1 MKPGEVV
8 FEGKTKKGL
17 PIIIRYPQESDLNA
31 LLEYINILSKEKT
44 YINFQGEKIGLKE
57 EKKFLKEVLSKMKKI
72 KQVFLLAYSGN
83 KLVGDSDLELKE
95 KVEKHIGLFGIAVL
109 KAFRTKGVGSL
120 LMEKVIEESAK
131 NFKGLRIVELWAFG
145 NNPIAQKM
153 YKKFHFKEYGI
164 LPFGV
169 KHKNK
174 FVHRV
179 HMFKELKQ
187 T

>member
-17 PIIIRYPQESDLNA
+17 PILIRYPQESDLDA

-44 YINFQGEKIGLKE
+44 YINFQGEKISLRE
-57 EKKFLKEVLSKMKKI
+57 EKKFLKEVLSKMKKG

-95 KVEKHIGLFGIAVL
+95 KVEKHIGSFGIAVL
-109 KAFRTKGVGSL
+109 KDFRTKGVGAL
-120 LMEKVIEESAK
+120 LMEKVIEESGK
-131 NFKGLRIVELWAFG
+131 NLKGLKIIELWVFG
-145 NNPIAQKM
+145 NNPIA
-153 YKKFHFKEYGI
+153 KKVYEKFGFKEYGI

-179 HMFKELKQ
+179 HMYKELQ
-187 T
+187 